1 MKVTVEIAD
10 EDVCILEKFMR
21 KDQIELSKLVQ
32 VWTVNFVQYM
42 KDIALASEAGIEL
55 TVDEVQKMQRK
66 SIANSLASA
75 KKIVNIRKTR
85 SE

>member
-10 EDVCILEKFMR
+10 EDAHIVEKFMR

-32 VWTVNFVQYM
+32 VWIVNFVQYM

-55 TVDEVQKMQRK
+55 TVDEVQKMQRE

>member
-1 MKVTVEIAD
+1 MKVIVEIAD
-10 EDVCILEKFMR
+10 EDAHIVEKFMR
-21 KDQIELSKLVQ
+21 KDQIQLSTLVQ
-32 VWTVNFVQYM
+32 VWIVNFVQYM

>member
-1 MKVTVEIAD
+1 MKVIVEIAD
-10 EDVCILEKFMR
+10 EDAHIVEKFMR
-21 KDQIELSKLVQ
+21 KDQIQLSTLVQ
-32 VWTVNFVQYM
+32 VWIVNFVQYM

-55 TVDEVQKMQRK
+55 TVDEVQKMQRE

-85 SE
+85 LE